1 MGFATCI
8 NHLICRLCFCR
19 WGWPNFVALIDVD
32 GRNSI
37 AYMASIL
44 EVWSW
49 ITIHVYSDINVKKYI
64 EDSKLDTIGEWALR
78 LVLIIWSD
86 GYALIDE
93 GGPIILLLSLW
104 VVAILLRILIYFRPV
119 IFFRMNTNRAI
130 RVQRGHVEFSY
141 HSFFCVHFAAWS
153 SPVRT
158 STNCWP
164 SDSFWV
170 YSMSLVLSVS

>member
-1 MGFATCI
+1 M
-8 NHLICRLCFCR
+8 
-19 WGWPNFVALIDVD
+19 D

-64 EDSKLDTIGEWALR
+64 EDSKLDMTGEWALR

-86 GYALIDE
+86 GYALVDE
-93 GGPIILLLSLW
+93 GGPIILLLSMW

-130 RVQRGHVEFSY
+130 RVQRGHVEFQLPL
-141 HSFFCVHFAAWS
+141 FF
-153 SPVRT
+153 
-158 STNCWP
+158 
-164 SDSFWV
+164 
-170 YSMSLVLSVS
+170 